1 MDILVY
7 KKRYGRSMK
16 YIIFCRII
24 NAIRPAEVNNLG
36 HVSYGII
43 TKQIIQSLTY
53 SLWKN

>member
-1 MDILVY
+1 
-7 KKRYGRSMK
+7 MK